1 MLNKDLKIKVIKDFS
16 QSDSDT
22 GSSQIQIA
30 LLSARIR
37 QISNHLKAFPKDKH
51 SRLGL
56 VKLVGKRRALYSY
69 LKRRNVQDYKDLVQ
83 KLKNEKYI

>member
-1 MLNKDLKIKVIKDFS
+1 MLNKNVKDKIIKDFS
-16 QSDSDT
+16 LSDSDT
-22 GSSQIQIA
+22 GSSQVQIA

-37 QISNHLKAFPKDKH
+37 QISDHLKSFPKDKH

-56 VKLVGKRRALYSY
+56 VKLVGKRRSFYNY
-69 LKRRNVQDYKDLVQ
+69 LKKKNIQGYKDLIQ